1 MNDDDRAFLEH
12 FPANQRSTV
21 SNLFL
26 RQVRDGRTSPDSVR
40 AGVYAEMRQRL
51 EGPRWHSYDDSKD
64 RAILA
69 ALQTHY
75 DDSVAYA
82 GWCIAYEKLT
92 PDEKQRWKNNRT
104 TKVLVEVPYTEKQEK
119 YLRALGY
126 HGPIDSLKHASALIE
141 IYKRGGRVEI
151 HGAA

>member
-1 MNDDDRAFLEH
+1 MNDSDRAFLEH

-40 AGVYAEMRQRL
+40 AGVYAEMRERL
-51 EGPRWHSYDDSKD
+51 EGPRWRGYDDSKD
-64 RAILA
+64 RLILDM
-69 ALQTHY
+69 LRTHY

-92 PDEKQRWKNNRT
+92 PEEKQRWKNSRPGPDLDNIA
-104 TKVLVEVPYTEKQEK
+104 PSEKQVR
-119 YLRALGY
+119 YVRSLGY
-126 HGPIDSLKHASALIE
+126 HGPIDSMKHASALIE
-141 IYKRGGRVEI
+141 IYKRGGRVQVD
-151 HGAA
+151 GAA